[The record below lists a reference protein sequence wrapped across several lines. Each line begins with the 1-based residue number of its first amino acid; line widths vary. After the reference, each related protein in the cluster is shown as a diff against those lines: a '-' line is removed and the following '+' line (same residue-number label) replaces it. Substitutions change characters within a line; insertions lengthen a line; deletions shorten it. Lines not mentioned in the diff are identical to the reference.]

1 MEQNTQMQEEITL
14 QDIFQILKRRM
25 KLMSIIFLVTVFAT
39 GLYLLIAKP
48 VYEVSATIK
57 IPKSSSMPSLSS
69 TAAIL
74 LGGSVT
80 SPAVDEQ
87 IEIIK
92 SRKVLGSVVEELN
105 LVDYFSKDAK
115 EKLTISQVVSALA
128 KDVVTVTSR
137 KNTSL
142 IEIKASLK
150 DKEVAYNL
158 VKSIIDNYIKYS
170 KELNKDENSY
180 LFDFIENQLPVVEK
194 ELAEIEQKV
203 EEFQKTKSV
212 APTQELE
219 ALMKNFAT
227 IQTNIIDTELQ
238 LKGVETQI
246 SAIEK
251 NIAEI
256 KGLIGKDSY
265 TPNSLKLQELRK
277 ELVGLEV
284 QYSTL
289 RVKYTE
295 DADPVREVKKQIET
309 VRKMISDEIFRV
321 LSSKVDSE
329 DPVLAE
335 LFKNLITLQSEKESL
350 SATLRGLELVKQ
362 TLDEE
367 VKKFPEIQREYVSL
381 QRDYTI
387 KQQTYSL
394 LKAKY
399 EELRLSTAGMSFN
412 VPIVVDEPY
421 IPEKPAKPN
430 KKLTLAIGGVL
441 GIFLGILGAFI
452 KEATDKVIYTEEQVK
467 FLTSDANIL
476 GRIPVLENQL
486 PILNNPNSKESEAIK
501 LTALNI
507 DALSTNSK
515 IIAVTSPAQEEGKT
529 TIAANLALAYSKIG
543 MKTLLVDLN
552 LRMPKVDKL
561 FGNKASKGLIDCVLK
576 SVPLDQ
582 AITKI
587 SENLDI
593 LPAESTTNDTT
604 AVIASPVL
612 KEIFET
618 AKSKYDII
626 LIDTPG
632 ITTSS
637 DTMLISKLAD
647 SMVLVVRIPK
657 TQKDSLSLAYET
669 LNTANGKSLGVI
681 VNEQKA

>member
-1 MEQNTQMQEEITL
+1 MQQNTQMQEEITL
-14 QDIFQILKRRM
+14 HDIFQILKRRM
-25 KLMSIIFLVTVFAT
+25 KFMAIIFLVTVFAT
-39 GLYLLIAKP
+39 GLYLLITKP
-48 VYEVSATIK
+48 VYEVLATIR
-57 IPKSSSMPSLSS
+57 IPKSSSIPSLSG
-69 TAAIL
+69 TAAML
-74 LGGSVT
+74 LGGSVS
-80 SPAVDEQ
+80 SPAIDEQ

-92 SRKVLGSVVEELN
+92 SRKVLGSVVEELK
-105 LVDYFSKDAK
+105 LIDYFSKDGK
-115 EKLTISQVVSALA
+115 EKLTINQVVSALA
-128 KDVVTVTSR
+128 KDVITVTSK

-194 ELAEIEQKV
+194 ELAEIEQRV

-227 IQTNIIDTELQ
+227 IQTNIVDTELQ

-309 VRKMISDEIFRV
+309 VRKMISDEISRI

-350 SATLRGLELVKQ
+350 SATLRGLELVKE

-412 VPIVVDEPY
+412 VPLVVDEPY

-452 KEATDKVIYTEEQVK
+452 KEATDKTLHSEEQIRFITGNAQV
-467 FLTSDANIL
+467 F
-476 GRIPVLENQL
+476 GRIPTLKIELPVLS
-486 PILNNPNSKESEAIK
+486 NPAFEQSEPFK
-501 LTALNI
+501 LAALNI
-507 DALSTNSK
+507 QSLQNSPK
-515 IIAVTSPAQEEGKT
+515 VIAITSPDKEDGKSV
-529 TIAANLALAYSKIG
+529 IASNLALSYSKIG
-543 MKTLLVDLN
+543 TRTLLIDLN
-552 LRMPKVDKL
+552 LRNPKIDEIFKL
-561 FGNKASKGLIDCVLK
+561 NQSAGLADV
-576 SVPLDQ
+576 V
-582 AITKI
+582 TKKLPFENAVVRQT
-587 SENLDI
+587 ENLDI
-593 LPAESTTNDTT
+593 LTVGNISTDPTT
-604 AVIASPVL
+604 IISS
-612 KEIFET
+612 
-618 AKSKYDII
+618 AKITELIEEAKNRYEKII
-626 LIDTPG
+626 IDTPSVNG
-632 ITTSS
+632 YS
-637 DTMLISKLAD
+637 DTALISKYAD
-647 SMVLVVRIPK
+647 TVLLVIRLSK
-657 TQKDSLSLAYET
+657 TQRDKLNFVYET
-669 LNTANGKSLGVI
+669 PAVSSKISGI
-681 VNEQKA
+681 IINETSK